1 MGMSKAQIEYEKC
14 KRIAKD
20 NTKCLSILLK
30 VLDAD
35 RADILDQ
42 ITDINKVEYDSITP
56 AGIVQL
62 FEHNGEDINK
72 FIAVYDKAM
81 NNAQYIRKN
90 FYNGYER
97 GMEDYINGK

>member
-1 MGMSKAQIEYEKC
+1 MGMNKAQIEYEKC
-14 KRIAKD
+14 KRIAKN

-42 ITDINKVEYDSITP
+42 IAEVNKAQYDAITP
-56 AGIVQL
+56 QGIV
-62 FEHNGEDINK
+62 FMYENNGEDINK

-90 FYNGYER
+90 FYNGYEK
-97 GMEDYINGK
+97 GMQDYLNGK